1 MSIALQASHPIVL
14 PWWRERML
22 WLVLGGPLVVI
33 VASFVTLAL
42 ALSNPDPVLR
52 TGPSAQAEA
61 AASGDASPV
70 VDPSRLPAQQARNH
84 AATGG
89 K

>member
-1 MSIALQASHPIVL
+1 MSIAVQAPGPVTL

-33 VASFVTLAL
+33 MASFVTLAL
-42 ALSNPDPVLR
+42 ALSHPDPVLSTAQSAR
-52 TGPSAQAEA
+52 TEA
-61 AASGDASPV
+61 AGATGSA

>member
-1 MSIALQASHPIVL
+1 MSIAVQAPSPANL

-33 VASFVTLAL
+33 LASFVTLAL
-42 ALSNPDPVLR
+42 ALSHPDPVLS
-52 TGPSAQAEA
+52 TSPSVRAEA
-61 AASGDASPV
+61 ASKTDPAI
-70 VDPSRLPAQQARNH
+70 DPSRLPAQQARNH

>member
-1 MSIALQASHPIVL
+1 MSNALNSPDPITQ

-22 WLVLGGPLVVI
+22 WLVLGGPLVVVI
-33 VASFVTLAL
+33 ASFVTLAL
-42 ALSNPDPVLR
+42 ALSHPDPVLQ
-52 TGPSAQAEA
+52 TGHARASDGSAVGA
-61 AASGDASPV
+61 AH
-70 VDPSRLPAQQARNH
+70 LPAQQARNH